1 MEAISEKI
9 RYSLSYRIRDTSQNH
24 TPGEKGFVDWAG
36 RTIPIQDPVTGEVRG
51 AALFVMVLG
60 ASSYTMP
67 KPHWI
72 SRWLPGSAA
81 TSTPLNIFRPCR
93 SCWFQITR
101 EPV

>member
-60 ASSYTMP
+60 ASSYTYAEATLDQQLAAWLGC
-67 KPHWI
+67 HI
-72 SRWLPGSAA
+72 HAFEYLGRAEAAGSR
-81 TSTPLNIFRPCR
+81 
-93 SCWFQITR
+93 
-101 EPV
+101 